1 MCRSNREVPYN
12 YAGSLF
18 GGSTVYRIEEFVST
32 LFVFFSPACRD
43 GATVYD
49 SCQRRCTCRGGVLVN
64 CCRVRRD
71 FASLSV
77 ADRQRYIQTVITV
90 ATDTQYRAK
99 YEALV
104 NQYSA
109 SVSTLAQST
118 DPTVGQFFP
127 WNRFFLLQY
136 EDLLQE
142 VDCRVTIPYWD
153 WTAVPMTPYMTPV
166 WNPDSGFGDLARAK
180 DGCVENGPFRF
191 ARFEIVGG
199 GCLQREYRM
208 QMFPS
213 RAIIEQDLLT
223 LPAED
228 FTQFHQFLQ
237 VFIHVNVRCFVG
249 GQMCSDEP
257 ANDPA
262 YILHLAQI
270 DSIFSRWQAIDSQR
284 ASIYLDDNRELELSG
299 GNIVSDYGDI
309 SNLPGDDSV
318 CYEPAEF
325 KTHVPQSMQFMLKT
339 LEEMTNNSELRM
351 TCVTDEQMED
361 VHMSQAAVDFMHSE
375 C

>member
-1 MCRSNREVPYN
+1 M
-12 YAGSLF
+12 
-18 GGSTVYRIEEFVST
+18 
-32 LFVFFSPACRD
+32 
-43 GATVYD
+43 
-49 SCQRRCTCRGGVLVN
+49 
-64 CCRVRRD
+64 
-71 FASLSV
+71 
-77 ADRQRYIQTVITV
+77 ADRERYIQTVITA
-90 ATDTQYRAK
+90 ATDTQYKAK

-104 NQYSA
+104 NRYSA

-118 DPTVGQFFP
+118 DPTVSQFFP

-191 ARFEIVGG
+191 DRFEIVGG

-213 RAIIEQDLLT
+213 RAIVEQDLLT

-237 VFIHVNVRCFVG
+237 LFIHINVRCFVG

-284 ASIYLDDNRELELSG
+284 ASIYLNDNRELELSG
-299 GNIVSDYGDI
+299 GNLVSDYRDI
-309 SNLPGDDSV
+309 SNLPGDNSV

-325 KTHVPQSMQFMLKT
+325 KTHVPQSMQFMLHT

-351 TCVTDEQMED
+351 TCVADKEMGN
-361 VHMSQAAVDFMHSE
+361 VHMSQAAIDFMHRE

>member
-1 MCRSNREVPYN
+1 M
-12 YAGSLF
+12 
-18 GGSTVYRIEEFVST
+18 
-32 LFVFFSPACRD
+32 
-43 GATVYD
+43 YD

-77 ADRQRYIQTVITV
+77 TDRERYIQTVLTV
-90 ATDTQYRAK
+90 ATDDRYQAK
-99 YEALV
+99 YEALI

-109 SVSTLAQST
+109 SLTTLAQST
-118 DPTVGQFFP
+118 DPTVSQFFP
-127 WNRFFLLQY
+127 WHRYFLLKY

-153 WTAVPMTPYMTPV
+153 WSAVPLTPYMTPV

-191 ARFEIVGG
+191 DRFEIVGG

-208 QMFPS
+208 QMFPN
-213 RAIIEQDLLT
+213 RAIVERDLLT

-228 FTQFHQFLQ
+228 FTHFHQVLQ

-257 ANDPA
+257 ANDPV

-270 DSIFSRWQAIDSQR
+270 DSIFARWQAIDSSR
-284 ASIYLDDNRELELSG
+284 GSIYLNDNRELELSD
-299 GNIVSDYGDI
+299 GNLVSDYRDI
-309 SNLPGDDSV
+309 SNLPGGNSV
-318 CYEPAEF
+318 CYEPAEI
-325 KTHVPQSMQFMLKT
+325 KTHVPQSMQFMLQT
-339 LEEMTNNSELRM
+339 LEDMTNNSDLRM
-351 TCVTDEQMED
+351 TCVTDEQMGN
-361 VHMSQAAVDFMHSE
+361 VHMSQNTVDFMHSE
-375 C
+375 CGN